1 MFSKLWKTRF
11 TNSGVSFQNLTKL
24 FSSHTEFPSFS
35 TMFSG
40 MFWLVIVEIGLN
52 FDLFPFYFE
61 QWWPY
66 SKRRNFWI
74 SYAYFIL
81 FFTLGW
87 ARTRWNLCEVPIAW
101 RSRRSFREN
110 KKWYVTDL
118 LWLIW
123 SATEKET
130 FFISQ
135 HRLQN
140 STLIKSGSRVQ
151 LPSIW
156 MTKKKKLTNL

>member
-66 SKRRNFWI
+66 SKGRNFWI

-101 RSRRSFREN
+101 RSCRSFREN

-123 SATEKET
+123 SATEKRN
-130 FFISQ
+130 FFHITTSV
-135 HRLQN
+135 
-140 STLIKSGSRVQ
+140 TE
-151 LPSIW
+151 
-156 MTKKKKLTNL
+156 